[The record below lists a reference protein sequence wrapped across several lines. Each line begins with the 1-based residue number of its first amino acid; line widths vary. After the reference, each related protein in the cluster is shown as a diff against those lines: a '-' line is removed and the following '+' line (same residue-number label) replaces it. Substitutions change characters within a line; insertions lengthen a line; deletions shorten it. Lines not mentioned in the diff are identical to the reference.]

1 MKYLFLFFMLIT
13 GHCYAQR
20 LKGTVINAEDKLP
33 VVNALV
39 VMGSNRTYTDGYG
52 QFSIDGGGSD
62 SITVSHI
69 TCKTYRGIVSRAMV
83 TISIALQPA
92 PINLEE
98 VKVHAHR
105 EEEFK
110 KDSIANREFY
120 GRQFNYTGPKVMDA
134 FTGNAYNRQPG
145 ELISVNPLLLVR
157 ALTKKG
163 TPGYKFRQILIRDE
177 QQQYIDRKF
186 NRGTVSRITQ
196 LKGDT
201 LANFLTKYRPTY
213 KFIKKATDYDVEI
226 YIKDCYKK
234 FARDGFK
241 GDEVFGKRREK
252 EQL

>member
-1 MKYLFLFFMLIT
+1 MKHLYIFFILMLN
-13 GHCYAQR
+13 HCYAQQ

-39 VMGSNRTYTDGYG
+39 AIGSNHTYTDGYG
-52 QFSIDGGGSD
+52 HFTIDNRGSD

-69 TCKTYRGIVSRAMV
+69 TCKTYRHIISRTIV
-83 TISIALQPA
+83 TIHIALEPA

-98 VKVHAHR
+98 VRVHAHR

-110 KDSIANREFY
+110 KDSITNRQFY
-120 GRQFNYTGPKVMDA
+120 SKQFNYTGPKVMDA

-145 ELISVNPLLLVR
+145 ELISINPLLLVQ

-163 TPGYKFRQILIRDE
+163 TPQYKFRQLLLRDE
-177 QQQYIDRKF
+177 QQQYVDRKF
-186 NRGTVSRITQ
+186 NRGAVSRITG

-213 KFIKKATDYDVEI
+213 KFIKKATDYDVEV

-234 FARDGFK
+234 FAKDGFK
-241 GDEVFGKRREK
+241 GDGVFGKGVEK
-252 EQL
+252 E